1 MRRDVEHSRAC
12 SHLQRNAACSRGA
25 GILGWLKRIRAPSF
39 LLAFAHT
46 YFVLMAEP
54 VKEVPVAEADK
65 AAAPEVKADPVAHV
79 APSGV
84 AAAME
89 HMKAAA
95 AALVPG
101 ASQGENSTEP
111 GMAHKLQEA
120 KDIAHE
126 AANDVKGAMGKIS
139 GLFSK

>member
-1 MRRDVEHSRAC
+1 
-12 SHLQRNAACSRGA
+12 
-25 GILGWLKRIRAPSF
+25 
-39 LLAFAHT
+39 
-46 YFVLMAEP
+46 MAEP
-54 VKEVPVAEADK
+54 VKEVPAAEAEK

-101 ASQGENSTEP
+101 AGQGENSTEEP

>member
-1 MRRDVEHSRAC
+1 VTWELLWAR
-12 SHLQRNAACSRGA
+12 SHVQQNAVCSRGA
-25 GILGWLKRIRAPSF
+25 AILGLLKRIRAPNF
-39 LLAFAHT
+39 LLDFAYTHL
-46 YFVLMAEP
+46 VWMAEP
-54 VKEVPVAEADK
+54 VKEVPIAEAEK
-65 AAAPEVKADPVAHV
+65 AAAPEVKADSVAHV

-84 AAAME
+84 SAAME

-101 ASQGENSTEP
+101 SGQAEGAAEP

>member
-1 MRRDVEHSRAC
+1 M
-12 SHLQRNAACSRGA
+12 
-25 GILGWLKRIRAPSF
+25 P
-39 LLAFAHT
+39 
-46 YFVLMAEP
+46 EP
-54 VKEVPVAEADK
+54 VKEVPLATEK
-65 AAAPEVKADPVAHV
+65 AAEVKAAEPVV

-84 AAAME
+84 SAAME

-101 ASQGENSTEP
+101 ADASHAGGAAEP
-111 GMAHKLQEA
+111 GMASKLQEA

-139 GLFSK
+139 GLFAK